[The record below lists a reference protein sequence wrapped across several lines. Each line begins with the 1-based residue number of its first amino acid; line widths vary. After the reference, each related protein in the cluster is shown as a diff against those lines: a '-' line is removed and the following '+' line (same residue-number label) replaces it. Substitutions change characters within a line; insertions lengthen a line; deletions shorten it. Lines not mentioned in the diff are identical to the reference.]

1 MRIVCLAVL
10 ATALF
15 PLRGVAQPVV
25 GIVVEQGT
33 GTPVPGVMVLL
44 LDSAGTRVDR
54 TLTNAGGRF
63 LVHANTP
70 GTHRMSVERMGFADW
85 TSDPFRPGR
94 LREPLRIEVPFEPIS
109 LEGLDISGGR
119 RCEAR
124 PEAGA
129 ATARVWEEA
138 RKALAAE
145 AYTRETGNY
154 RYTLRHYK
162 RELDRGGR
170 KTLAETITTAKH
182 LRAAFFSSPIDE
194 LATRG
199 FVQATDSSQK
209 YYAPDAETLLS
220 DTFLDTHCFG
230 VRQGD
235 AGRIGLTFR
244 PVPGRRVS
252 EIEGV
257 LWLNATTSQLER
269 LEFRYR
275 NLFRG
280 REVGD
285 PGGEVS
291 FTQLPNGAWIVR
303 EWSIRMPNL
312 EQVIRGRLRRVGY
325 TEEAGVTWAIT
336 SARGRPILHAESASI
351 FGVVTNAGGTGSPPE
366 PVVVQVRGTHEQA
379 ITAKD
384 GSFLLVG
391 LEEGR
396 HLLAVQHPL
405 LAHWGV
411 DLPVEVEAEGRL
423 GEVAHVRL
431 RAPALAD
438 ALATS
443 CGGAPRP
450 EGTAVFL
457 GRVTSPAGAP
467 VGGMAVAVSWP
478 GASGYEAPPV
488 AMPAGPETERDHTWH
503 SVRKGVRVTAST
515 TTDWRGL
522 FLLCDVPGGLR
533 LDVAVGNPGD
543 TEAGTEPVLMETY
556 LVEADLGALV
566 ETLVLPAGVE
576 TRRRT
581 GAARRAGPVWP

>member
-1 MRIVCLAVL
+1 MRIVFLAVL

-15 PLRGVAQPVV
+15 PLRGVAQRVA

-54 TLTNAGGRF
+54 TLTNAAGRF
-63 LVHANTP
+63 LVRARTP
-70 GTHRMSVERMGFADW
+70 GVHRMSVQRIGFADW
-85 TSDPFRPGR
+85 TSDAFRPGG
-94 LREPLRIEVPFEPIS
+94 LREPLRIEFPFEPVS

-129 ATARVWEEA
+129 ATARVWQEA

-145 AYTRETGNY
+145 AYTRETGHY

-199 FVQATDSSQK
+199 FVQATDSSQR

-230 VRQGD
+230 VRQGH
-235 AGRIGLTFR
+235 AGRIGLTFQ
-244 PVPGRRVS
+244 PLPDRRVS

-257 LWLNATTSQLER
+257 LWLNAATWQLER

-275 NLFRG
+275 NLFQG
-280 REVGD
+280 REVGN

-303 EWSIRMPNL
+303 DWSIRMPNL

-325 TEEAGVTWAIT
+325 TEDAGVTWAIT

-351 FGVVTNAGGTGSPPE
+351 FGVVTNAGGTGAPSE
-366 PVVVQVRGTHEQA
+366 PVVVQVRGTNEQA
-379 ITAKD
+379 LTAKD

-391 LEEGR
+391 LMEGR

-405 LAHWGV
+405 LADWGV

-450 EGTAVFL
+450 ERTAAFL
-457 GRVTSPAGAP
+457 GRVTSPGGAP
-467 VGGMAVAVSWP
+467 VDGMAVAVSWP
-478 GASGYEAPPV
+478 GTSGYEVPP
-488 AMPAGPETERDHTWH
+488 AALPARPETERDRTWH

-533 LDVAVGNPGD
+533 LDVAVGSPG
-543 TEAGTEPVLMETY
+543 GTEPVLTETY
-556 LVEADLGALV
+556 TMEPDAGAVV

-576 TRRRT
+576 TRTPT
-581 GAARRAGPVWP
+581 GAARRTGPVWP